1 MKRLMARA
9 RFPFFRSKAPTR
21 PSTEYL
27 AESPTEPLA
36 EPSTEPLAEPSTES
50 LAEPPTEPL
59 AEPST
64 EFLAAPPA
72 EPLTEPPAEP
82 LAGTSA
88 EFPEESSA
96 EPIMQMDGI
105 RNKFGRFRILIIG
118 RANAGKTTIL
128 KQICNSMEDPV
139 ILDGDGNEVDLAQI
153 QESRDR
159 GMHDIENELV
169 FRSNPNFI
177 FHDSQG
183 FEAGSIGE
191 FKQMKEFVAS
201 RAKTAHLKKRVH
213 AIWYCI
219 PMDQYH
225 RAVLAAEEMFFNECD
240 TGSVPVVLVFTKC
253 DALLIQGMAALTP
266 EEQELS
272 HERRVAIGQQNAER
286 MLKGNPTW
294 ERVQRMRHP
303 PNAYVEL
310 RELHKSNEGCKLL
323 LKRTVG
329 ALDEEALQMLLVT
342 TQHTNILLCI
352 EYGFRRVLIPV
363 IKDIHENMEPL
374 TDSAQQM
381 L

>member
-1 MKRLMARA
+1 MKRFIARL
-9 RFPFFRSKAPTR
+9 RFPYFRSKAPTR
-21 PSTEYL
+21 PS
-27 AESPTEPLA
+27 A
-36 EPSTEPLAEPSTES
+36 ES

-64 EFLAAPPA
+64 ESLAAPPA

-82 LAGTSA
+82 FAGLSA
-88 EFPEESSA
+88 ESPEESSA
-96 EPIMQMDGI
+96 EPIIQMDGI
-105 RNKFGRFRILIIG
+105 REKFGRFRILIIG

-128 KQICNSMEDPV
+128 KQICNSTDEPV
-139 ILDGDGNEVDLAQI
+139 LYDGDGNEVGLAQI

-159 GMHDIENELV
+159 GMHDIKNELV

-191 FKQMKEFVAS
+191 FEQMKEFVS
-201 RAKTAHLKKRVH
+201 GRAKTAHLKKQIH

-225 RAVLAAEEMFFNECD
+225 RAVLAAEEMFFNECN

-253 DALLIQGMAALTP
+253 DALLLQGMAALTP
-266 EEQELS
+266 EEQKLPQG
-272 HERRVAIGQQNAER
+272 RRIVIGQQNAER
-286 MLKGNPTW
+286 MLKENPTW
-294 ERVQRMRHP
+294 ERVQKMMYP

-323 LKRTVG
+323 LKRTVE
-329 ALDEEALQMLLVT
+329 ALHEGALQMLLVT

-352 EYGFRRVLIPV
+352 EYALTRVLIPF
-363 IKDIHENMEPL
+363 IEDTHENKEPL
-374 TDSAQQM
+374 TDTAQQIVCK
-381 L
+381 